1 MSTRQIKRFNVDF
14 SREQFVAP
22 FGFKGAYLSEMW
34 QSSVSVVAENGKT
47 ATGYG
52 AQSVLWSDPE
62 VFTRNPE
69 SAGNAMM
76 LMTTSE
82 AARIA
87 VGAEWKTPLELQEKI
102 LGKVHSR
109 AGELTGRR
117 KNLRLTFTLNSM
129 VALDNAAWLL
139 MSKELGISSFDEM
152 IPLNFR
158 NVFSS
163 RQEKVALIP
172 LISYGVI

>member
-1 MSTRQIKRFNVDF
+1 MKIKSFNVEF

-34 QSSVSVVAENGKT
+34 QSSVNIVSDTGKT
-47 ATGYG
+47 VTGYG

-69 SAGNAMM
+69 AAGNAMM

-82 AARIA
+82 AARA
-87 VGAEWKTPLELQEKI
+87 SVGVEWKNPLALQRKI
-102 LGKVHSR
+102 LRKVHR
-109 AGELTGRR
+109 QAGELTGR
-117 KNLRLTFTLNSM
+117 KKDLRLTFTLNSM

-139 MSKELGISSFDEM
+139 MSKEQGISSF
-152 IPLNFR
+152 
-158 NVFSS
+158 
-163 RQEKVALIP
+163 
-172 LISYGVI
+172 